1 MTISAPAMST
11 GLRQAGL
18 SRHTLQTPGN
28 ASRTVSRSLRLQCA
42 AASKSTVGIRL
53 AGCGSAVPSKV
64 LTNQDLEKLVDT
76 NDEWI
81 TSRTGIKKRHIL
93 GEGETLSARGATASQ
108 QALDMAGI
116 AAEDVDLIIM
126 ATSSPDDVFGSACAV
141 QALIGAKN
149 AAAFDLTAACSGFV
163 MALVTVFKKE
173 WAGIT
178 APLYALLEGFFIGG
192 LSAVLEVS
200 FPGIVM
206 QAAGLTFGT
215 LFMMLVVYQSGLVK
229 ATENFKLGVF
239 AATGGIAIVYLVT
252 FVLSFFGIQPSFMYS
267 NSWLSIGISLF
278 VVIVAALNFIIDFDV
293 IEQGVRQNVPK
304 YMEWYGAFAMMVTLI
319 WLYIEFLRLLSKLR
333 SRD

>member
-1 MTISAPAMST
+1 MEMNSSNPALGQGTFSDLRYLGDRSDAMTVQGTVWKTVLLLLVAMMSAGWTWMKFYQS
-11 GLRQAGL
+11 G
-18 SRHTLQTPGN
+18 GN
-28 ASRTVSRSLRLQCA
+28 AASVSTLLWIG
-42 AASKSTVGIRL
+42 GI
-53 AGCGSAVPSKV
+53 G
-64 LTNQDLEKLVDT
+64 
-76 NDEWI
+76 
-81 TSRTGIKKRHIL
+81 
-93 GEGETLSARGATASQ
+93 
-108 QALDMAGI
+108 
-116 AAEDVDLIIM
+116 
-126 ATSSPDDVFGSACAV
+126 
-141 QALIGAKN
+141 
-149 AAAFDLTAACSGFV
+149 GFV